1 MATAIA
7 VIALALAVGAMGVA
21 WRAWPRDSRARVAGG
36 RAASNRL
43 TRAVEVLVVLDLL
56 AGAGLGV
63 TFIRNGSRVTSLGPT
78 HPAGAGSPTS
88 TTSVPRSALGGTS
101 SSAPPTSAPSSPVPS
116 SPAPSSPAT
125 SSPATSSPAPS
136 SLASSR
142 SSTSRRP
149 SAKLGPRPVLLE
161 ISPASGP
168 AGRRVTL
175 RGRGFFSADGQI
187 TVTFGAAQAPVAC
200 PSETTCHATVPSR
213 PGISSATV
221 PVRVS
226 TETGRSN
233 PVAFSYA

>member
-1 MATAIA
+1 MAIAIA
-7 VIALALAVGAMGVA
+7 VIALVLAVGAMGVA
-21 WRAWPRDSRARVAGG
+21 WRAWPRGSRGRVPG
-36 RAASNRL
+36 RRASSSRL

-63 TFIRNGSRVTSLGPT
+63 TFIRDGSRVTSLGPA

-88 TTSVPRSALGGTS
+88 TTSVTGSAPGGTS
-101 SSAPPTSAPSSPVPS
+101 SSAPPTSAPSSPAPS
-116 SPAPSSPAT
+116 SPAPSSPAPST
-125 SSPATSSPAPS
+125 SSM
-136 SLASSR
+136 SR
-142 SSTSRRP
+142 QP
-149 SAKLGPRPVLLE
+149 SAKPGPKPVLLE

-168 AGRRVTL
+168 AGQRVTL

-213 PGISSATV
+213 PGTSSATV

-233 PVAFSYA
+233 SVAFSYA